1 MTQVM
6 ASTNQGQPQ
15 ANSKEEKW
23 TSILQLQG
31 TTFYQHL
38 NILADKLNK
47 VLQNFPLNITKMG
60 LALYVL

>member
-31 TTFYQHL
+31 TKFYQHL
-38 NILADKLNK
+38 NILANKLNK
-47 VLQNFPLNITKMG
+47 VLQNFPLNIAKMG

>member
-23 TSILQLQG
+23 TSILQLQR
-31 TTFYQHL
+31 TKFYQHL
-38 NILADKLNK
+38 NILANKLNK
-47 VLQNFPLNITKMG
+47 VLQNFPLNIAKMG